1 GPHNTSIVD
10 YNIDDWKAVMD
21 TDINGVFY
29 GLKYG
34 IPALLRSGGGSIV
47 NLSSTNGIV
56 GIAGISAYT
65 AAKHAVLGITRSAAL
80 EFAQQGIRVNAIGPG
95 YVDTPRM
102 QQLPNEVRQWMAST
116 HPMKRM
122 ATRKEVANMVA
133 FLLSDESSFSTGAF
147 YAVDGGYTAQ

>member
-1 GPHNTSIVD
+1 MVLSVLPE
-10 YNIDDWKAVMD
+10 
-21 TDINGVFY
+21 F
-29 GLKYG
+29 
-34 IPALLRSGGGSIV
+34 LLI
-47 NLSSTNGIV
+47 L
-56 GIAGISAYT
+56 

-133 FLLSDESSFSTGAF
+133 FYFQMRVVFQQALLCGRWGIYCAVVLSFAES
-147 YAVDGGYTAQ
+147 VNH